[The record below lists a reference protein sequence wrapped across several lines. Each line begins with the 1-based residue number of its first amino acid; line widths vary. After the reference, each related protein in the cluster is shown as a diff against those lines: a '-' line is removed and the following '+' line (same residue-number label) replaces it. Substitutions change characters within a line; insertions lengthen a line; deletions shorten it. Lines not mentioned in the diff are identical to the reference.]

1 MNSLSAETD
10 QFIHLAQEFWVEFF
24 RLATGSLRMLILI
37 HKCFRVDV
45 EVL

>member
-1 MNSLSAETD
+1 MNGLSAETD